1 MTSAAETSVSE
12 TWLANRP
19 VDAIALDP
27 PLPIDRIATPALLL
41 DEAKFERNVAT
52 MAAHVRGKGKGARP
66 HAKTHKCPVIARR
79 QIAAGAIGVCA
90 AKVSEAWVLRRAG
103 IANVLVTSPVVD
115 RLRTD
120 LIARMASEGPGL
132 AVVVDSTLG
141 VEMLEAALAADDV
154 RLDVLI
160 DLDPRMGRT
169 GVREP
174 DDVYR
179 LAERI
184 QPSRKLRLRG
194 VQHYCGHV
202 MHIEGHDARAAQSK
216 QHWERALSIA
226 TALRTRGATVEI
238 VSGGGTGTFDI
249 DSEIDGI
256 TDLQVGSYIFMD
268 QQYRVIGGKRGPVL
282 DDFEIALTVQ
292 ATAISQPAPG
302 AVTVDCGFKGF
313 ASESIAPVAIDVVGT
328 KYRFAGDEHG
338 VLIMQPGGQ
347 TPRLGERVAF
357 VTPHCD
363 PTVNLY
369 DYYWVHRDGYAHA
382 LWPITA
388 RGCVW

>member
-1 MTSAAETSVSE
+1 MTTAAPEA
-12 TWLANRP
+12 WLAARP
-19 VDAIALDP
+19 VDAIAIEP
-27 PLPIDRIATPALLL
+27 PLPIGRIPTPALLL
-41 DEAKFERNVAT
+41 DEALFDRNVAT
-52 MAAHVRGKGKGARP
+52 MAAHVRAKGKGARP
-66 HAKTHKCPVIARR
+66 HAKTHKCPIIARR
-79 QIAAGAIGVCA
+79 QLAAGAIGVCA
-90 AKVSEAWVLRRAG
+90 AKVSEAWVLRSAE
-103 IANVLVTSPVVD
+103 IADVLVTSPVVD

-120 LIARMASEGPGL
+120 LLARMAADGPGL
-132 AVVVDSTLG
+132 AAVVDSTLG
-141 VEMLEAALAADDV
+141 VETLEASLAERDV

-174 DDVYR
+174 EDVYR
-179 LAERI
+179 LADRV
-184 QPSRKLRLRG
+184 QRSTRLRLRG

-202 MHIEGHDARAAQSK
+202 MHIEGHDSRAAQSRE
-216 QHWERALSIA
+216 HWQRALEIVA
-226 TALRTRGATVEI
+226 ELRRRGAAVDI

-256 TDLQVGSYIFMD
+256 TDLQVGSYVFMD
-268 QQYRVIGGKRGPVL
+268 QQYRVIGGRRGPVF
-282 DDFEIALTVQ
+282 DDFDVALTVH

-302 AVTVDCGFKGF
+302 AITVDCGFKGF
-313 ASESIAPVAIDVVGT
+313 ASESIAPVAQDLAGT

-338 VLIMQPGGQ
+338 VLIMLPGGQ
-347 TPRLGERVAF
+347 TPRLGERVSF

-369 DYYWVHRDGYAHA
+369 DYYWVHREGHAHA

>member
-1 MTSAAETSVSE
+1 MTTAAPEA
-12 TWLANRP
+12 WLAARP
-19 VDAIALDP
+19 VDAIAITP
-27 PLPIDRIATPALLL
+27 PLPIDRIPTPALLL
-41 DEAKFERNVAT
+41 DEAAFERNVAT
-52 MAAHVRGKGKGARP
+52 MAAHVRARGKGARP
-66 HAKTHKCPVIARR
+66 HAKTHKCPIIARR
-79 QIAAGAIGVCA
+79 QLAAGAIGVCA
-90 AKVSEAWVLRRAG
+90 AKVSEAWVLRSAG
-103 IANVLVTSPVVD
+103 VADVLVTSPVVD

-120 LIARMASEGPGL
+120 LLARMAAAGPGL
-132 AVVVDSTLG
+132 AVVVDSALG
-141 VEMLEAALAADDV
+141 VETLDASLAERDA
-154 RLDVLI
+154 RIDVLI

-174 DDVYR
+174 DDVAR
-179 LAERI
+179 LADRV
-184 QPSRKLRLRG
+184 QRAKRLRLRG

-202 MHIEGHDARAAQSK
+202 MHVEGHAQRAAQSK
-216 QHWERALSIA
+216 EHWQRALAIVA
-226 TALRTRGATVEI
+226 ELRRRGAAIDI

-256 TDLQVGSYIFMD
+256 TDLQVGSYVFMD
-268 QQYRVIGGKRGPVL
+268 QQYRVIGSRRGPVL
-282 DDFEIALTVQ
+282 DDFDVALTVQ

-302 AVTVDCGFKGF
+302 AITVDCGFKGF
-313 ASESIAPVAIDVVGT
+313 ASESIAPVAQDIVGT

-338 VLIMQPGGQ
+338 ILIMQPGGQ
-347 TPRLGERVAF
+347 TPRLGERISF

-369 DYYWVHRDGYAHA
+369 DYYWVHRDGHAHA